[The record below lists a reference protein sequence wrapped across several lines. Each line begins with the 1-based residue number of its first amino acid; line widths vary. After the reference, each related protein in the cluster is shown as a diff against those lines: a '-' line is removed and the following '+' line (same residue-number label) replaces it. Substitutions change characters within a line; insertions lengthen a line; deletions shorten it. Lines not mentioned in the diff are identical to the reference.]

1 MLCCYFIYSQLLSK
15 TIPVSL
21 DVKKKNWGSLNHQVA
36 KSDKMSLE
44 VHGVTLRGAAEGA
57 EDQDALG
64 DFAESLQV
72 IGAGGEEG
80 RSWETLG
87 KVS

>member
-1 MLCCYFIYSQLLSK
+1 M
-15 TIPVSL
+15 
-21 DVKKKNWGSLNHQVA
+21 A
-36 KSDKMSLE
+36 KSDKASLE
-44 VHGVTLRGAAEGA
+44 AHGVTLPGAAEGA
-57 EDQDALG
+57 EDRDALG